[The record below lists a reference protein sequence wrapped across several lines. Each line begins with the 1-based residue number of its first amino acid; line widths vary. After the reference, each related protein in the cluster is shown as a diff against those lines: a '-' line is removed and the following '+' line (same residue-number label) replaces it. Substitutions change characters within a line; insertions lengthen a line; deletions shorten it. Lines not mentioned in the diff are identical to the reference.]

1 MGRKVSAV
9 FVAAGLILSGCG
21 SSTASDEPTEE
32 ELAEAA
38 QEPEVEVTTTTVP
51 PTTTEAPT
59 TTVAPTTTSR
69 PSTTTTTV
77 DEVGMGVINQIW
89 VISQIEEGSPD
100 TDPVRDTLIE
110 VAESVVGSI
119 GRVDVVTGEAGND
132 VGVRVIVEA
141 SSGFLTREYQDET
154 AIDMV
159 SEFAKYFWVPGWFG
173 NILESG
179 EGGVDFDLT
188 VDGRSWMLSAQ
199 TMVDI
204 SNRRMSPATA
214 LGL

>member
-1 MGRKVSAV
+1 MRFKKSSVVLVAV
-9 FVAAGLILSGCG
+9 GLLVGGCSG
-21 SSTASDEPTEE
+21 SSASDEPTEE
-32 ELAEAA
+32 ELAAESV
-38 QEPEVEVTTTTVP
+38 VETTTTSVP

-77 DEVGMGVINQIW
+77 DEVGVGVVNQLY
-89 VISQIEEGSPD
+89 VLSQVEKGNPD
-100 TDPVRDTLIE
+100 MDPVRDTLIE

-119 GRVDVVTGEAGND
+119 GRVDVVTAEVAND
-132 VGVRVIVEA
+132 VGIRVIVEA

-154 AIDMV
+154 ATDMV

-173 NILESG
+173 NILDSG

-188 VDGRSWMLSAQ
+188 MDGRSWMLSAQ

-204 SNRRMSPATA
+204 SNRRMSASSA